1 MGFPGGAVVKNLPA
15 NAGDSRNVVPSLGQ
29 EDHLEKEM
37 ATQSVFL
44 PGKFH
49 RQRSLADYKELDM
62 TELSLPPSLSLSL
75 THTHLIDCQEPLAG
89 QSTAT
94 HLAYVLFSGE
104 VNNNW
109 EWAQRLLRVRV
120 QGNIREN

>member
-1 MGFPGGAVVKNLPA
+1 
-15 NAGDSRNVVPSLGQ
+15 
-29 EDHLEKEM
+29 M

-75 THTHLIDCQEPLAG
+75 SHTHTHTHLIDCQEPLAG

-104 VNNNW
+104 VNNN
-109 EWAQRLLRVRV
+109 
-120 QGNIREN
+120 

>member
-75 THTHLIDCQEPLAG
+75 SHTHTSHRLSGTTGRPIHSYPFGLCA
-89 QSTAT
+89 
-94 HLAYVLFSGE
+94 VLWGSE
-104 VNNNW
+104 
-109 EWAQRLLRVRV
+109 QQLRVSTKAS
-120 QGNIREN
+120 